1 MRASAIGVFPQHAKD
16 FEMKKMTMAG
26 ALVTAMVAGQALGA
40 PTADQQKLRI
50 NEILINPSGG
60 GSNDDRWEYIEVYG
74 CPNTPLNGLALVIV
88 NDPSSASNDSEIDE
102 AIYIPAAG
110 GGVPTYQTNSSGYFV
125 FWNTNT
131 TSNNLITQVQNSDV
145 YMELPANT
153 MRQTDE
159 DGDLLD
165 LSGDDITDL
174 TTRYECG
181 MRERDN
187 GDDGAKIANDGSLTV
202 MLIGFTGNT
211 GSSYLEPSDV
221 EKDDDVSD
229 GDAVLNLPSA
239 AAWTDGS
246 GFYLIDE
253 IAYSDD
259 GGSEFTFSEA
269 NEIDFTPS
277 FKPDALS
284 RCDDVAEATY
294 TDRWL
299 ELEWDEDEDGV
310 CGEQGSPTDIG
321 TDGFRSAY
329 QDWVFGDVNGS
340 LEFVYGAGD
349 AALPSSSGATTQ
361 VLCSAIDAYGL
372 TPGSANEA
380 GQISAS
386 CASPLAG
393 EDLDGDGAVTV
404 NDLILA
410 AALNDTRAVLR
421 VVRSLR

>member
-1 MRASAIGVFPQHAKD
+1 M
-16 FEMKKMTMAG
+16 
-26 ALVTAMVAGQALGA
+26 
-40 PTADQQKLRI
+40 
-50 NEILINPSGG
+50 
-60 GSNDDRWEYIEVYG
+60 
-74 CPNTPLNGLALVIV
+74 
-88 NDPSSASNDSEIDE
+88 
-102 AIYIPAAG
+102 
-110 GGVPTYQTNSSGYFV
+110 
-125 FWNTNT
+125 
-131 TSNNLITQVQNSDV
+131 
-145 YMELPANT
+145 
-153 MRQTDE
+153 
-159 DGDLLD
+159 DG
-165 LSGDDITDL
+165 
-174 TTRYECG
+174 R
-181 MRERDN
+181 
-187 GDDGAKIANDGSLTV
+187 
-202 MLIGFTGNT
+202 
-211 GSSYLEPSDV
+211 
-221 EKDDDVSD
+221 
-229 GDAVLNLPSA
+229 
-239 AAWTDGS
+239 
-246 GFYLIDE
+246 LIDE

-340 LEFVYGAGD
+340 LEFVSGAGD